1 MTGAFGHGGPQGS
14 VQQPKLDGPAHHRRF
29 QVASVPQDVR
39 SDTEQPERLHR
50 VALALHRERR
60 HRFDRGRVA
69 DESPGLL
76 ADEHFAGAGRL
87 LEPSSHVHRVA
98 DDDLLPMDRV
108 ADHHLPSVHAGP
120 QGKAH
125 APRRFELA
133 IQLGQG
139 IAQLRGASHR
149 PQRVVLV
156 QLRDAVHRHHG
167 VPDELGDGAAM
178 TGEHLGGAVVVP
190 GEHLPER
197 LRVEPLT

>member
-1 MTGAFGHGGPQGS
+1 VSGRTPSSRKAPTGSPLPFTA
-14 VQQPKLDGPAHHRRF
+14 
-29 QVASVPQDVR
+29 
-39 SDTEQPERLHR
+39 T
-50 VALALHRERR
+50 RR

-69 DESPGLL
+69 DEPPGLL

-108 ADHHLPSVHAGP
+108 ADHYLPGVHAGP

-133 IQLGQG
+133 IQLSQG

-149 PQRVVLV
+149 PQCVVLV
-156 QLRDAVHRHHG
+156 
-167 VPDELGDGAAM
+167 
-178 TGEHLGGAVVVP
+178 
-190 GEHLPER
+190 
-197 LRVEPLT
+197 